1 MLRNTFR
8 STSMKALGL
17 GALLLAAFVLF
28 SGLARQPLDAST
40 KTAAEQRPVNG
51 IVNLVKAV
59 SPAVV
64 NITTKGET
72 TPASGFHQFRQLP
85 KQLPEHWRKF
95 FENSPFSMPN
105 PFNMPGMPGTPRAP
119 RRTQSYGSGVLID
132 SKGLILTNHHV
143 VAGRKNATITV
154 ALSDRNE
161 FEATI
166 IGMDEKTDLAL
177 IQINAGYDLPAVP
190 LGDSDSLE
198 IGEGV
203 LAIGNPFGL
212 DRTVTSGIVSAKG
225 RRIGAGPYDNFIQTD
240 ASINPGNSGG
250 PLINHRGEVVG
261 VNTAI
266 YSRGGGNVGIGF
278 AIPINLVKELLPQLQ
293 SDGRV
298 TRGWLG
304 VAFQKMTPLLAES
317 LSVGKS
323 RGALVAEVLPD
334 SPAAKAG
341 FKSGDV
347 IVEFDG
353 TPIKESGD
361 LPMIVARTPVG
372 KDVGVK
378 VVRDGKERTLTV
390 SIGKLQEEAVAAAE
404 QGTGL
409 GLTVRDLTPD
419 AAKKLSVKKAEGVVV
434 TEIKPGS
441 PADVAGLRKGDVILE
456 VNRNPVKSLSAYD
469 RVVKDIKK
477 GQNALF
483 LVQRGEMTRFF
494 VAKS

>member
-72 TPASGFHQFRQLP
+72 TPASGFHQFRHLP

-119 RRTQSYGSGVLID
+119 RRTQSYGSGVIID

-353 TPIKESGD
+353 NPIKESGD

-409 GLTVRDLTPD
+409 GLTVRELTPD
-419 AAKKLSVKKAEGVVV
+419 AAKELSVKKAEGVVV

>member
-8 STSMKALGL
+8 STSMKALGVF
-17 GALLLAAFVLF
+17 ALLLASFVLF

-40 KTAAEQRPVNG
+40 KAVTDQRPVNG
-51 IVNLVKAV
+51 IVKLVKVV

-64 NITTKGET
+64 NITTKGESM
-72 TPASGFHQFRQLP
+72 PASWSRPFGHSI
-85 KQLPEHWRKF
+85 PEEWRKF

-105 PFNMPGMPGTPRAP
+105 PFNMPGTPRAP
-119 RRTQSYGSGVLID
+119 RRTQSYGSGVIID

-154 ALSDRNE
+154 TLSDQNE

-177 IQINAGYDLPAVP
+177 IQINAGYDLPTVP
-190 LGDSDSLE
+190 LGNSDTLE

-304 VAFQKMTPLLAES
+304 VAFQNMTPLLAES
-317 LSVGKS
+317 LSVGES
-323 RGALVAEVLPD
+323 RGALVAEVLPNT
-334 SPAAKAG
+334 PAAIAG

-372 KDVGVK
+372 KEVGVK

-390 SIGKLQEEAVAAAE
+390 SIGKLQEEVVAAPE

-409 GLTVRDLTPD
+409 GLTVRELTPD

-469 RVVKDIKK
+469 SAVKDIKK

>member
-1 MLRNTFR
+1 MPSKQVR
-8 STSMKALGL
+8 STSMKALGVC
-17 GALLLAAFVLF
+17 ALLLAVFALY
-28 SGLARQPLDAST
+28 SGFDRQPLNAST
-40 KTAAEQRPVNG
+40 KPAADQRPVRG
-51 IVNLVKAV
+51 IVDLVKAV

-64 NITTKGET
+64 NVTTKGET
-72 TPASGFHQFRQLP
+72 LPAAWSRRFGHS
-85 KQLPEHWRKF
+85 LPEEWRKF
-95 FENSPFSMPN
+95 FEDSPFSIPN
-105 PFNMPGMPGTPRAP
+105 PFNMPGTP
-119 RRTQSYGSGVLID
+119 RRTHAYGSGVIID

-143 VAGRKNATITV
+143 VAGGKNATITV
-154 ALSDRNE
+154 TLSDENE
-161 FEATI
+161 FEGKVV
-166 IGMDEKTDLAL
+166 GMDEKTDLAL
-177 IQINAGYDLPAVP
+177 IRIDAGYPLPTVP
-190 LGDSDSLE
+190 LGDSDKLE

-278 AIPINLVKELLPQLQ
+278 AIPINLVKELLPQLRN
-293 SDGRV
+293 DGQV

-317 LSVGKS
+317 LNVGEP
-323 RGALVAEVLPD
+323 RGALVAQVLPD
-334 SPAAKAG
+334 TPAQEGGIKA
-341 FKSGDV
+341 GDV

-353 TPIKESGD
+353 IPIEEIGN

-378 VVRDGKERTLTV
+378 VLRDGGERTLTV
-390 SIGKLQEEAVAAAE
+390 RIGKLAEKSVAVAE
-404 QGTGL
+404 QGSDL
-409 GLTVRDLTPD
+409 GLTVREINPAT
-419 AAKKLSVKKAEGVVV
+419 AKKLSLKQERGVVV
-434 TEIKPGS
+434 TAVKPGS
-441 PADVAGLRKGDVILE
+441 PADEAGLRQGDVILE
-456 VNRNPVKSLSAYD
+456 VNRTPVTTLAAYNEALD
-469 RVVKDIKK
+469 QAEEGR
-477 GQNALF
+477 NALF
-483 LVQRGEMTRFF
+483 LVQRGEIRRFF

>member
-1 MLRNTFR
+1 MLRNTYR
-8 STSMKALGL
+8 STSMKALGVC
-17 GALLLAAFVLF
+17 ALLLAAFVLF
-28 SGLARQPLDAST
+28 SGLGRQPLDAST
-40 KTAAEQRPVNG
+40 KTATEQRPANG
-51 IVNLVKAV
+51 IVNLVKTV

-64 NITTKGET
+64 NITTKGESM
-72 TPASGFHQFRQLP
+72 PASWSRRFGNP
-85 KQLPEHWRKF
+85 LPEEWRKF

-105 PFNMPGMPGTPRAP
+105 PFNMPGTPRAP
-119 RRTQSYGSGVLID
+119 RRTQAYGSGVIID
-132 SKGLILTNHHV
+132 AKGLILTNHHV

-154 ALSDRNE
+154 TLSDENE

-166 IGMDEKTDLAL
+166 IGVDEKTDLAL
-177 IQINAGYDLPAVP
+177 IRINPGYDLPTVP
-190 LGDSDSLE
+190 LGDSDKLE

-304 VAFQKMTPLLAES
+304 VAFQNMTPLLAES
-317 LSVGKS
+317 LSVGES

-334 SPAAKAG
+334 TPAEKAG
-341 FKSGDV
+341 FKAGDV
-347 IVEFDG
+347 IVAFDEV
-353 TPIKESGD
+353 PVKQSGD

-372 KDVGVK
+372 KEVNVK
-378 VVRDGKERTLTV
+378 VVRNGDERMLKV
-390 SIGKLQEEAVAAAE
+390 RIGKLQEEAVAAKE
-404 QGTGL
+404 QGSGL
-409 GLTVRDLTPD
+409 GLTVRELSPD
-419 AAKKLSVKKAEGVVV
+419 VAKKLAVKRAEGVLV

-456 VNRNPVKSLSAYD
+456 VNRSPVRTLEAYD
-469 RVVKDIKK
+469 RVVKEIGQ

>member
-8 STSMKALGL
+8 STSMKALGVF
-17 GALLLAAFVLF
+17 ALLLASFVLF
-28 SGLARQPLDAST
+28 SGLDRQPLDAST
-40 KTAAEQRPVNG
+40 KAVTDPRPVNG
-51 IVNLVKAV
+51 IVKLVKAV

-64 NITTKGET
+64 NITTKGESM
-72 TPASGFHQFRQLP
+72 PASWSRPFGHS
-85 KQLPEHWRKF
+85 LPEEWRKF

-105 PFNMPGMPGTPRAP
+105 PFNMPGTPRAP
-119 RRTQSYGSGVLID
+119 RRTQSHGSGVIID

-143 VAGRKNATITV
+143 VASRKNATITV
-154 ALSDRNE
+154 TLSDQNE

-177 IQINAGYDLPAVP
+177 IQINAGYDLPTVP
-190 LGDSDSLE
+190 LGNSDTLE

-317 LSVGKS
+317 LSVGES

-334 SPAAKAG
+334 TPAAESG

-353 TPIKESGD
+353 IPIKESGD

-372 KDVGVK
+372 KEVGVK

-390 SIGKLQEEAVAAAE
+390 SIGKLQEETVAAAE

-409 GLTVRDLTPD
+409 GLTVRELTPD

>member
-1 MLRNTFR
+1 MPSKQSR
-8 STSMKALGL
+8 STSMKALGVC
-17 GALLLAAFVLF
+17 ALLLAVFALY
-28 SGLARQPLDAST
+28 SGFDRQPLNAST
-40 KTAAEQRPVNG
+40 KAATDQRPVRG
-51 IVNLVKAV
+51 IVDLVKAV

-64 NITTKGET
+64 NITTRGET
-72 TPASGFHQFRQLP
+72 LPAAWSRRFGHS
-85 KQLPEHWRKF
+85 LPEEWRKF
-95 FENSPFSMPN
+95 FEDAPFSIPN
-105 PFNMPGMPGTPRAP
+105 PFDMPGTPR
-119 RRTQSYGSGVLID
+119 RTQAYGSGVIID

-154 ALSDRNE
+154 TLSDENE
-161 FEATI
+161 FEGKI
-166 IGMDEKTDLAL
+166 VGMDEKTDLAL
-177 IQINAGYDLPAVP
+177 IRIDAGYPLPTVP
-190 LGDSDSLE
+190 LGDSDKLE

-293 SDGRV
+293 NDGQV

-317 LSVGKS
+317 LGVGEP
-323 RGALVAEVLPD
+323 RGALVAQVLPD
-334 SPAAKAG
+334 TPAQEGGIKA
-341 FKSGDV
+341 GDV

-353 TPIKESGD
+353 IPIEETGN

-372 KDVGVK
+372 KEVGVK
-378 VVRDGKERTLTV
+378 VLRDGGERTLTV
-390 SIGKLQEEAVAAAE
+390 RIRKLAEKSAAAVE
-404 QGTGL
+404 QGSDL
-409 GLTVRDLTPD
+409 GLTVREITP
-419 AAKKLSVKKAEGVVV
+419 ATAKKLSLKQEKGVLV
-434 TEIKPGS
+434 TAVKPGS
-441 PADVAGLRKGDVILE
+441 PADEAGLRRGDVILE
-456 VNRNPVKSLSAYD
+456 VNRTPVNTLAAYNEALAQAEA
-469 RVVKDIKK
+469 
-477 GQNALF
+477 GGNALF
-483 LVQRGEMTRFF
+483 LIQRGEMRRFF

>member
-119 RRTQSYGSGVLID
+119 RRTQSYGSGVIID

-353 TPIKESGD
+353 NPIKESGD

>member
-1 MLRNTFR
+1 MLGKPSR
-8 STSMKALGL
+8 STFTKALGL
-17 GALLLAAFVLF
+17 CGLLLAAFALF
-28 SGLARQPLDAST
+28 SGLNQPPLDAST
-40 KTAAEQRPVNG
+40 KAAVADQRPVNT
-51 IVNLVKAV
+51 IVNLVKTV

-72 TPASGFHQFRQLP
+72 RPAASSRRFGQPLPDAWRRFFQTP
-85 KQLPEHWRKF
+85 
-95 FENSPFSMPN
+95 PFSMPG
-105 PFNMPGMPGTPRAP
+105 PFGMPGTPRAP
-119 RRTQSYGSGVLID
+119 RKTEAFGSGVIID

-143 VAGRKNATITV
+143 VAGRKNTTITV
-154 ALSDRNE
+154 ALSDENE
-161 FEATI
+161 FEGTI
-166 IGMDEKTDLAL
+166 IGSDEKSDVAL
-177 IQINAGYDLPAVP
+177 IQINAGYALPTAP
-190 LGDSDSLE
+190 LGDSDKLE

-225 RRIGAGPYDNFIQTD
+225 RRIGGPYDNFIQTD

-278 AIPINLVKELLPQLQ
+278 AIPINIVKELLPQLRD
-293 SDGRV
+293 DGRV

-317 LSVGKS
+317 LGIGEP

-334 SPAAKAG
+334 TPAQQGG
-341 FKSGDV
+341 FKPGDV
-347 IVEFDG
+347 IVEFDEI
-353 TPIKESGD
+353 PVNESGD

-372 KDVGVK
+372 KEVGVK
-378 VVRDGKERTLTV
+378 VLRKGDQETLTV
-390 SIGKLQEEAVAAAE
+390 RIGKLKDASVVATPSE
-404 QGTGL
+404 DGSEF
-409 GLTVRDLTPD
+409 GLTVREVTPD
-419 AAKKLSVKKAEGVVV
+419 TAKKLSLKRAEGVVV
-434 TEIKPGS
+434 TAVKPGS
-441 PADVAGLRKGDVILE
+441 PAEEAGLRQGDVILE
-456 VNRNPVKSLSAYD
+456 VNRNPVKTLAAY
-469 RVVKDIKK
+469 RQAVKQLEK
-477 GQNALF
+477 GRNVLL

>member
-8 STSMKALGL
+8 STSMKALGVF
-17 GALLLAAFVLF
+17 ALLLASFVLF
-28 SGLARQPLDAST
+28 SGLDRQPLDAST
-40 KTAAEQRPVNG
+40 KAVTDPRPVNG
-51 IVNLVKAV
+51 IVKLVKAV

-64 NITTKGET
+64 NITTKGESM
-72 TPASGFHQFRQLP
+72 PASWSRPFGHS
-85 KQLPEHWRKF
+85 LPEEWRKF

-105 PFNMPGMPGTPRAP
+105 PFNMPGTPRAP
-119 RRTQSYGSGVLID
+119 RRTQSYGSGVIID

-143 VAGRKNATITV
+143 VASRKNATITV
-154 ALSDRNE
+154 TLSDQNE

-177 IQINAGYDLPAVP
+177 IQINAGYDLPTVP
-190 LGDSDSLE
+190 LGDSDTLE
-198 IGEGV
+198 IGESV

-317 LSVGKS
+317 LSVGES

-334 SPAAKAG
+334 TPAAEAG

-347 IVEFDG
+347 IVDFDG
-353 TPIKESGD
+353 IPVKESGD

-372 KDVGVK
+372 KKVGVK

-409 GLTVRDLTPD
+409 GLTVRELTPD

>member
-1 MLRNTFR
+1 M
-8 STSMKALGL
+8 
-17 GALLLAAFVLF
+17 
-28 SGLARQPLDAST
+28 
-40 KTAAEQRPVNG
+40 
-51 IVNLVKAV
+51 
-59 SPAVV
+59 
-64 NITTKGET
+64 
-72 TPASGFHQFRQLP
+72 
-85 KQLPEHWRKF
+85 
-95 FENSPFSMPN
+95 
-105 PFNMPGMPGTPRAP
+105 
-119 RRTQSYGSGVLID
+119 
-132 SKGLILTNHHV
+132 
-143 VAGRKNATITV
+143 
-154 ALSDRNE
+154 
-161 FEATI
+161 
-166 IGMDEKTDLAL
+166 
-177 IQINAGYDLPAVP
+177 P
-190 LGDSDSLE
+190 LGNSDTLE

-304 VAFQKMTPLLAES
+304 VAFQNMTPLLAES
-317 LSVGKS
+317 LSVGES

-334 SPAAKAG
+334 TPAAIAG

-372 KDVGVK
+372 KEVGVK

-390 SIGKLQEEAVAAAE
+390 SIGKLQEEVVAAPE

-409 GLTVRDLTPD
+409 GLTVRELTPD

-469 RVVKDIKK
+469 SAVKDIKK

>member
-8 STSMKALGL
+8 STSMKTLGV
-17 GALLLAAFVLF
+17 GALLLASFVLF

-40 KTAAEQRPVNG
+40 KAVTDPRPVNG
-51 IVNLVKAV
+51 IVSLVKAV

-64 NITTKGET
+64 NITTKGESM
-72 TPASGFHQFRQLP
+72 PASWSRPFGHS
-85 KQLPEHWRKF
+85 LPEEWRKF

-105 PFNMPGMPGTPRAP
+105 PFNMPGTPRAP
-119 RRTQSYGSGVLID
+119 RRTQSYGSGVIID

-154 ALSDRNE
+154 TLSDQNE

-177 IQINAGYDLPAVP
+177 IQINAGYDLPTVP
-190 LGDSDSLE
+190 LGDSDTLE

-317 LSVGKS
+317 LSVGES

-334 SPAAKAG
+334 TPAAKAG

-372 KDVGVK
+372 KEVGVK

-390 SIGKLQEEAVAAAE
+390 SIGKLQEEVAAAPE

-409 GLTVRDLTPD
+409 GLTVRELTPD

-441 PADVAGLRKGDVILE
+441 PADTAGLRKGDVILE
-456 VNRNPVKSLSAYD
+456 VNRHPVKSLSAYD